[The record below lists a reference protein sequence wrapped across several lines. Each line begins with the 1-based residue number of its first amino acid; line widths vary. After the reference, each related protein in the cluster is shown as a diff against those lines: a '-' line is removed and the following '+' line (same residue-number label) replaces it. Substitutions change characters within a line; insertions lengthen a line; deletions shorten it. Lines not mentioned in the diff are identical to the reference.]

1 MNKTL
6 SLLLFVFI
14 LGLTACE
21 FPTTQPD
28 ATAVLPTAATTLFP
42 TATSEEPLP
51 AETPAANLQPPPT
64 TPEPPPAPTP
74 THDPNLP
81 EWTVLVY
88 MNADNNLEAAGLF
101 DFKEMEAA
109 PHSAQVNVLVQIDR
123 AVGEAVS
130 EDDWTD
136 ARRYRIQH
144 DEDLTAPSPPL
155 RAGVAAGAVSE
166 LVADLGEV
174 NMGDPLV
181 LADFITWGAA
191 NYPANRYAL
200 IIWDH
205 GAGWNGVAFDSDTAD
220 FGQPDFLSLG
230 DLTGALTQALPQA
243 GVDKLDLI
251 GFDACLMGQ
260 LDVFQTLAPFAN
272 FAIGSEELTPGSGWD
287 YRAILGQLADE
298 PAMDGARLAQQIA
311 ANFVDYYTLIEP
323 DDFVTMT
330 AVNLAQIDEVETA
343 VTQLAQT
350 LAADPGQAA
359 SAVGDA
365 RSGAEAFARVYAND
379 FDHFAA
385 IDLHHFAAVLAQR
398 SPDEAVQAAAKG
410 VMAAVETAVLANEH
424 GSGFKNSGGIAIYFP
439 RLAQFY
445 DAAYAQTTANTAW
458 DSFLTGYYESA
469 SDQLP
474 PPQIILA
481 SGRSEP
487 VGAQNP
493 AYLDFQIVGR
503 EIEQVSLLGGRYE
516 ADGRRRLV
524 EFDTL
529 IPEPTFLPDGSRLSE
544 WRDGVHEDFFIWDT
558 QVTYLYDTAET
569 GDYVVMWPAV
579 GQGRLFT
586 VQGRLQR
593 ADGSTATSTSLSA
606 GVDASLVFDH
616 VSGQLERVWA
626 VQSDA
631 SAAPAEIRPQPGD
644 VFTLINFYLD
654 ESNQIMREP
663 GISLTFDESGQLYF
677 DWRPLPNGD
686 YFLGLSAA
694 NVAGDA
700 ATTFVDLAVDNQ
712 GYVAGYHSYL
722 DPYLGFQFL
731 YPAAWYTPIYTGTLL
746 YTSDRAAAT
755 HMQVTLYPHLTPGT
769 NAAVLKTQTLNQF
782 GPVDVLFEEDTAV
795 SGQLALRTAYGYDDQ
810 NGAPHTG
817 IFLAFVRDGIGYVVD
832 VDGLQTEEGGT
843 ITAVDMLAASWQ
855 FIDTGTG
862 LPPGDWAQIDLDAF
876 TVAQPA
882 DFVYQEVN
890 DWQRFS
896 SDRSTFVALR
906 TQPET
911 RPAPD
916 VLAALLRDAG
926 AGVTNFVA
934 EPAFRMLL
942 GGAVWDRANFSYES
956 GDGRTIWGFLM
967 VKIEAGQEVVA
978 WAEAPSITYNTL
990 EQNVFLVMA
999 ADLSLEPQ

>member
-1 MNKTL
+1 MFRRL
-6 SLLLFVFI
+6 CALLLFTAVS
-14 LGLTACE
+14 LTACE
-21 FPTTQPD
+21 FPTANLLTPA

-42 TATSEEPLP
+42 TATSSQPP
-51 AETPAANLQPPPT
+51 TPTETPVSNLQAPT
-64 TPEPPPAPTP
+64 ATPPPAPTP
-74 THDPNLP
+74 TRDPNLP

-88 MNADNNLEAAGLF
+88 MNADNNLEAAGLL
-101 DFKEMEAA
+101 DLNEMEAA
-109 PHSAQVNVLVQIDR
+109 PPSKQVNVLVQIDR
-123 AVGEAVS
+123 AVGETIS
-130 EDDWTD
+130 DEDWTGS
-136 ARRYRIQH
+136 RRYRIQH
-144 DEDLTAPSPPL
+144 DEDLTAPSTPL
-155 RAGVAAGAVSE
+155 RAGVTSE
-166 LVADLGEV
+166 LVAELGEV

-230 DLTGALTQALPQA
+230 DLTGALTQSLPQA

-260 LDVFQTLAPFAN
+260 LDVFQTLAPFAD
-272 FAIGSEELTPGSGWD
+272 FAVGSEELTPGSGWD
-287 YRAILGQLADE
+287 YRAVLGQLADE

-311 ANFVDYYTLIEP
+311 VNFADYYTLIEP

-330 AVNLAQIDEVETA
+330 AVDLTQIGGVVTA

-350 LAADPGQAA
+350 LAADPAQAA

-379 FDHFAA
+379 FDRFAA
-385 IDLHHFAAVLAQR
+385 IDLYHFAAVLAQR
-398 SPDEAVQAAAKG
+398 SPDEAVQAAADG
-410 VMAAVETAVLANEH
+410 VMDAVETAVLANEH
-424 GSGFKNSGGIAIYFP
+424 GSGFKHSGGIAIYFP
-439 RLAQFY
+439 RLPQFY
-445 DAAYAQTTANTAW
+445 DTAYAQTTANTAW

-474 PPQIILA
+474 PPQITLA
-481 SGRSEP
+481 SGRSEL

-558 QVTYLYDTAET
+558 QVTYLYDAAET
-569 GDYVVMWPAV
+569 GEFVVMWPAV

-593 ADGSTATSTSLSA
+593 ADGSAA
-606 GVDASLVFDH
+606 VEASLVFDH

-654 ESNQIMREP
+654 ESNQIIRES
-663 GISLTFDESGQLYF
+663 GISLTFDEAGQLYF

-712 GYVAGYHSYL
+712 GYVAGYNSYL

-746 YTSDRAAAT
+746 YTSDRTAAT
-755 HMQVTLYPHLTPGT
+755 NVQVTLYPHLAPGT
-769 NAAVLKTQTLNQF
+769 NAATLKTQTLNQF

-795 SGQLALRTAYGYDDQ
+795 SGQLALRTAYGYDGND
-810 NGAPHTG
+810 GTPRTG
-817 IFLAFVRDGIGYVVD
+817 IFLAFVRSGVGYVVD
-832 VDGLQTEEGGT
+832 VDGLQAEEAAT
-843 ITAVDMLAASWQ
+843 ITAVDMLATSWQ
-855 FIDTGTG
+855 FVDTGTG
-862 LPPGDWAQIDLDAF
+862 LPPGDWAQIDLAAF

-934 EPAFRMLL
+934 EPAFRLLL
-942 GGAVWDRANFSYES
+942 GGAVWERANFSYEM

-967 VKIEAGQEVVA
+967 VKIEVGQEVVA
-978 WAEAPSITYNTL
+978 WAEAPSTTYNAL
-990 EQNVFLVMA
+990 EQNVFLVMV